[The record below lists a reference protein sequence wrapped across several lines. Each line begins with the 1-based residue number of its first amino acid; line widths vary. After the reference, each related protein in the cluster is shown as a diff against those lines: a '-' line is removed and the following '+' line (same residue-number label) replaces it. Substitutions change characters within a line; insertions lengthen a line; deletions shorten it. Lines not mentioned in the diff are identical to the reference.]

1 MRYKT
6 PAALEMA
13 VKAAAR
19 RSALDTGRAMMG
31 FYFHRL
37 LCRIFSDPHHAFV
50 LKGGQSMLARTVDA
64 RATKDID
71 LLCKERSLERALEEL
86 EGLASAD
93 LGDHM
98 RFTLASADPIK
109 VEDEYRSG
117 LRVVFQPTLGS
128 KSLQPVS
135 IDLVVD
141 EVPLEHAE
149 LVAPADRVDVE
160 GLQICDYLVYPV
172 ENALVDKLC
181 ALVERHDGRASS
193 RVKDLVDIA
202 IYATT
207 CPIDGGKLREY
218 VLQESVVRGIVL
230 PEAFGIPDEWG
241 TPHARQFEKLC
252 SQTGL
257 SHSLRSIDASA
268 QLARRLF
275 NPVLAGL
282 ANEMT
287 WNPQKTAWE
296 EFKVSSSFGTA

>member
-1 MRYKT
+1 MRYKI

-13 VKAAAR
+13 AKAAAR
-19 RSALDTGRAMMG
+19 RSVLDTGRAMTG
-31 FYFHRL
+31 FYLHRL

-86 EGLASAD
+86 ERLASAD

-117 LRVVFQPTLGS
+117 LRVVFQPTLGP
-128 KSLQPVS
+128 KSLQPIP

-141 EVPLEHAE
+141 EVPLERAE

-172 ENALVDKLC
+172 ENALADKLC

-193 RVKDLVDIA
+193 RVKDLGDIA
-202 IYATT
+202 IYAAT
-207 CPIDGGKLREY
+207 CPIDGGKLRAH
-218 VLQESVVRGIVL
+218 VLREGAVRGIVL
-230 PEAFGIPDEWG
+230 PEAFSIPDEWG
-241 TPHARQFEKLC
+241 APHARQFEKLC
-252 SQTGL
+252 SQTSL
-257 SHSLRSIDASA
+257 PHSLRSIGASVE
-268 QLARRLF
+268 LASRLF
-275 NPVLAGL
+275 DPVLTGFADD
-282 ANEMT
+282 MT
-287 WNPQKTAWE
+287 WNPATCEW
-296 EFKVSSSFGTA
+296 G

>member
-13 VKAAAR
+13 AKAAAR
-19 RSALDTGRAMMG
+19 RSALDTGRAMTG

-37 LCRIFSDPHHAFV
+37 LCRIFSDPHRAFV

-86 EGLASAD
+86 ERLASAD

-117 LRVVFQPTLGS
+117 LRAVFQPTLGP
-128 KSLQPVS
+128 KSLQPIS

-141 EVPLEHAE
+141 EVPLERAE
-149 LVAPADRVDVE
+149 LVAPADRIDVE
-160 GLQICDYLVYPV
+160 GLQVCDYLVYPV
-172 ENALVDKLC
+172 ESALADKLC

-202 IYATT
+202 VYAAT
-207 CPIDGGKLREY
+207 CPIDGGKLRER
-218 VLQESVVRGIVL
+218 VLREGAVRGIVL

-241 TPHARQFEKLC
+241 APHARQFEKLC

-257 SHSLRSIDASA
+257 PHSLRSVGASA
-268 QLARRLF
+268 ELASRVF
-275 NPVLAGL
+275 DPVLIGFADG
-282 ANEMT
+282 MT
-287 WNPQKTAWE
+287 WNPATCEW
-296 EFKVSSSFGTA
+296 G

>member
-13 VKAAAR
+13 AKAAAR
-19 RSALDTGRAMMG
+19 RSVLDTGRAMTG

-37 LCRIFSDPHHAFV
+37 LCRNFSDPHHAFV
-50 LKGGQSMLARTVDA
+50 LKGGQGMLARTVDA

-86 EGLASAD
+86 ERLASAD

-117 LRVVFQPTLGS
+117 LRVVFQPTLGP
-128 KSLQPVS
+128 KSLQPIP

-141 EVPLEHAE
+141 EVPLERAE
-149 LVAPADRVDVE
+149 FVAPADRIDIE
-160 GLQICDYLVYPV
+160 GLQVCDYLVYPV
-172 ENALVDKLC
+172 ESALADKLC
-181 ALVERHDGRASS
+181 ALVERYDGRASS

-202 IYATT
+202 IHAAT
-207 CPIDGGKLREY
+207 CPIDGGKLREH
-218 VLQESVVRGIVL
+218 VLREGAVRGIVL

-241 TPHARQFEKLC
+241 APHARQFEKLC

-257 SHSLRSIDASA
+257 PHSLRSIGASVE
-268 QLARRLF
+268 LASRLF
-275 NPVLAGL
+275 DPVLTGFADG
-282 ANEMT
+282 MT
-287 WNPQKTAWE
+287 WNPATCEW
-296 EFKVSSSFGTA
+296 G

>member
-13 VKAAAR
+13 AKAAAR
-19 RSALDTGRAMMG
+19 QSALDTGRAMTG

-71 LLCKERSLERALEEL
+71 LLYREQSLDRALEKL
-86 EGLASAD
+86 DRLASAD

-98 RFTLASADPIK
+98 RFTLTSADPIK

-117 LRVVFQPTLGS
+117 LHIVFQPALGP
-128 KSLQPVS
+128 KSLQPIS
-135 IDLVVD
+135 IDLVID
-141 EVPLEHAE
+141 EVPLERAE
-149 LVAPADRVDVE
+149 LISPADRIEVE
-160 GLQICDYLVYPV
+160 GLQVCDYPVYTV
-172 ENALVDKLC
+172 ENALADKLC

-202 IYATT
+202 VYAVT
-207 CPIDGGKLREY
+207 CAIDGGQLQEHVLREGA
-218 VLQESVVRGIVL
+218 VRSIAL
-230 PEAFGIPDEWG
+230 PETFGIPDEWG
-241 TPHARQFEKLC
+241 APHERQFEKLC

-257 SHSLRSIDASA
+257 PRSLRSIGASVE
-268 QLARRLF
+268 LASRLF
-275 NPVLAGL
+275 DPVLAGS
-282 ANEMT
+282 ADGVT

-296 EFKVSSSFGTA
+296 EQSRHGKQ

>member
-1 MRYKT
+1 MRYKI

-13 VKAAAR
+13 AKAAAR
-19 RSALDTGRAMMG
+19 RSVLDTGRAMTG
-31 FYFHRL
+31 FYLHRL

-86 EGLASAD
+86 ERLASAD

-117 LRVVFQPTLGS
+117 LRAVFQPTLGP
-128 KSLQPVS
+128 KSLQPIS

-141 EVPLEHAE
+141 EVPLERAE
-149 LVAPADRVDVE
+149 FVAPADRIDIE
-160 GLQICDYLVYPV
+160 GLQVCDYLVYPV
-172 ENALVDKLC
+172 ESALADKLC
-181 ALVERHDGRASS
+181 ALVERYDGRASS

-202 IYATT
+202 IHAAT
-207 CPIDGGKLREY
+207 CPIDGGKLREC
-218 VLQESVVRGIVL
+218 VLREGAVRGIAL

-241 TPHARQFEKLC
+241 APHARQFEKLC

-257 SHSLRSIDASA
+257 PHSLRSIGASVE
-268 QLARRLF
+268 LASRLF
-275 NPVLAGL
+275 DPVLTGFADG
-282 ANEMT
+282 MT
-287 WNPQKTAWE
+287 WNPATCEW
-296 EFKVSSSFGTA
+296 G

>member
-1 MRYKT
+1 MRYQT

-13 VKAAAR
+13 AKAATR
-19 RSALDTGRAMMG
+19 RSALDTGRAMTG

-86 EGLASAD
+86 KRLASVD
-93 LGDHM
+93 LGDYM
-98 RFTLASADPIK
+98 RFTFASADPIK

-128 KSLQPVS
+128 KSQQPIA

-141 EVPLEHAE
+141 EVPLDRAE
-149 LVAPADRVDVE
+149 LITPADRIEIE
-160 GLQICDYLVYPV
+160 GLPVCDYLVYPV
-172 ENALVDKLC
+172 ENALADKLC
-181 ALVERHDGRASS
+181 ALVERHDRRASS

-202 IYATT
+202 VYAVT
-207 CPIDGGKLREY
+207 CSIDGGKLRERM
-218 VLQESVVRGIVL
+218 LQEGAVRGIVL
-230 PEAFGIPDEWG
+230 PETFCIPDEWG
-241 TPHARQFEKLC
+241 APHERQYERLC

-257 SHSLRSIDASA
+257 PHSLRSIDASVE
-268 QLARRLF
+268 LAGKLF
-275 NPVLAGL
+275 NPVYVGFADG
-282 ANEMT
+282 MT
-287 WNPQKTAWE
+287 WNPVTRAWE
-296 EFKVSSSFGTA
+296 

>member
-13 VKAAAR
+13 AKAAAR
-19 RSALDTGRAMMG
+19 RSALDTSRAMTG

-71 LLCKERSLERALEEL
+71 LLCKEQSLDRALEEL
-86 EGLASAD
+86 DRLASAD

-117 LRVVFQPTLGS
+117 LRVVFQPALGP
-128 KSLQPVS
+128 KSLQPIS

-141 EVPLEHAE
+141 EVPLERAE
-149 LVAPADRVDVE
+149 LVAPADRIEVE
-160 GLQICDYLVYPV
+160 GLQVCDYLVYPV
-172 ENALVDKLC
+172 EDALADKLC

-202 IYATT
+202 VYAVT
-207 CPIDGGKLREY
+207 CSIDGGQLRER
-218 VLQESVVRGIVL
+218 VLREGAVRGIAL
-230 PEAFGIPDEWG
+230 PETFGIPDEWEA
-241 TPHARQFEKLC
+241 PHERQFEKLC

-257 SHSLRSIDASA
+257 PYSLRSIGASVE
-268 QLARRLF
+268 LASRF
-275 NPVLAGL
+275 FDPVLAGL
-282 ANEMT
+282 ADGVT
-287 WNPQKTAWE
+287 WNPQKAAWE
-296 EFKVSSSFGTA
+296 E

>member
-13 VKAAAR
+13 AKAAAR
-19 RSALDTGRAMMG
+19 RSALDTGRAMTG

-37 LCRIFSDPHHAFV
+37 LCRIFSDPHRAFV

-86 EGLASAD
+86 ERLASAD

-117 LRVVFQPTLGS
+117 LRVVFQPTLGP
-128 KSLQPVS
+128 KSLQPIS

-141 EVPLEHAE
+141 EVPLERAE
-149 LVAPADRVDVE
+149 LVAPADRIDVE
-160 GLQICDYLVYPV
+160 GLQVCDYLVYPV
-172 ENALVDKLC
+172 ESALADKLC
-181 ALVERHDGRASS
+181 ALVERHDGRVSS

-202 IYATT
+202 IYAVT
-207 CPIDGGKLREY
+207 CPIDGGKLRER
-218 VLQESVVRGIVL
+218 VLREGAVRGIVL

-241 TPHARQFEKLC
+241 APHARQFEKLC

-257 SHSLRSIDASA
+257 PHSLRSIGASVE
-268 QLARRLF
+268 LASRLF
-275 NPVLAGL
+275 DPVLTGFADG
-282 ANEMT
+282 MT
-287 WNPQKTAWE
+287 WNPATCEW
-296 EFKVSSSFGTA
+296 G